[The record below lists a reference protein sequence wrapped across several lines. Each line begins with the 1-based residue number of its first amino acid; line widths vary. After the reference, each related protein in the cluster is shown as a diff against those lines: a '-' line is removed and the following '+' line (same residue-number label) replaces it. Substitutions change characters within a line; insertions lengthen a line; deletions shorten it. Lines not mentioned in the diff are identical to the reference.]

1 MPTPD
6 GSIGSRDLC
15 TGAAVER
22 VIADGGVSS
31 LKISATLESDNFAT
45 GSAGWQINRVT
56 GSAEFQDVVVRGT
69 LNADDITVGTL
80 AAARIAVGSL
90 DGDKITTNTLSPVKL
105 ETGETGAITITIG
118 TGGIIQSTDVS
129 PDVVIN
135 GDGSATF
142 ANLTVTGTS
151 SVEGALV
158 ATGIAAGN
166 ITTGTLSADRIA
178 VNSLDG
184 GKITA
189 GTIDADR
196 LNVSQLDAVAANMGT
211 LNVDET
217 ITMGVSGIITMGA
230 GGIIRSAASGQ
241 RVEMAETF
249 KDAIRYYADDT
260 RYGSIIGA
268 GTDPA
273 TRLELS
279 GHGGAAIMRLGQ
291 DGHTQLTGS
300 SFLDIDH
307 AVVKFDDGSS
317 GAPVI
322 TFETDEDTGMYRSGT
337 DELAF
342 TAGAATSVRVGD
354 GYLIV
359 SSGALNDKDP
369 RLQDAGTASAPA
381 YSFRGDIDTGIHNG
395 TQNEITFTSAGTNRV
410 WIDATR
416 LACTSSLTYFRVPVK
431 TTTGDP
437 ASPSNGDMYLNTSDN
452 TMRIYADAAW
462 RDMATW

>member
-322 TFETDEDTGMYRSGT
+322 TFENDGDTGMYRITTDTIGLVAGGT
-337 DELAF
+337 NGIRVSSTRHESIGLA
-342 TAGAATSVRVGD
+342 TGEPSIRHSAAGSAGVPTYSFVGDTGTGIYRFAAGTIGWTTTGAVRVTLD
-354 GYLIV
+354 STRFQV
-359 SSGALNDKDP
+359 SGS
-369 RLQDAGTASAPA
+369 
-381 YSFRGDIDTGIHNG
+381 SF
-395 TQNEITFTSAGTNRV
+395 
-410 WIDATR
+410 
-416 LACTSSLTYFRVPVK
+416 LTMPVK

-437 ASPSNGDMYLNTSDN
+437 GTPINGDMYVNTSDN
-452 TMRIYADAAW
+452 KVRVYGDGAW
-462 RDMATW
+462 RDLATW